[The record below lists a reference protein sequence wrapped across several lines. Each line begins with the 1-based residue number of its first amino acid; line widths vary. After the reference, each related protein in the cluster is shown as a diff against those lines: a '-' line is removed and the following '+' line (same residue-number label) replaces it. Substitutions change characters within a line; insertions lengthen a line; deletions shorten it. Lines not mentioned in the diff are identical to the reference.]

1 MQLTSFNWRSQSLIR
16 FVQFV
21 GFEESFSLEEMTD
34 FVVCGGGRGWWLNII
49 LSYPARKGEG
59 EALIYIWGM
68 GGGGGGG
75 CWFNII
81 SSKAYLVLFLF
92 YLQ

>member
-1 MQLTSFNWRSQSLIR
+1 MLLTSFNRRCQSLIG

-21 GFEESFSLEEMTD
+21 DFEESFSLEEMTD
-34 FVVCGGGRGWWLNII
+34 FVVCGGGRGWWLNMI

-59 EALIYIWGM
+59 EALIYI
-68 GGGGGGG
+68 GGWVGEGGG